1 MLIYK
6 ESICYWNDQ
15 HYFIYTSSPG
25 IECKFVSWCW
35 NCVHKVITMK
45 QPTASDKS
53 HCTCSQAQTPYIQE
67 CKVYT
72 NGAQDYT
79 HNAYTKFILG

>member
-1 MLIYK
+1 
-6 ESICYWNDQ
+6 
-15 HYFIYTSSPG
+15 
-25 IECKFVSWCW
+25 
-35 NCVHKVITMK
+35 MK